1 MKLTFL
7 GAAHEVT
14 GSRFL
19 LEACGKRILVDYGME
34 QGSDLYENTP
44 LPVPPSSVDCVFL
57 THAHIDH
64 SGWLPLL
71 YKRGFRGRIFTTEAT
86 EDLCSIMLMD
96 SAHIQEME
104 AEWKARKSAR
114 KGEPPEEPLYDT
126 RDAAETIKLF
136 VPCKYMTTVDVYDGI
151 SIRMIDVGHM
161 LGSTSIE
168 VSVTEDGTTQKIIF
182 SGDIGNKNQPLL
194 RDPHY
199 FTEADFVV
207 MESTYGDRSHGAVP
221 DFVGA
226 LVEVL
231 NTTFKRGGNVVIPS
245 FAVGRTQELLYFLR
259 QIKQDGLIT
268 EHPGFTVYVDS
279 PLAIEATQIFKEHM
293 YDYMDKD
300 TVALLKQGINP
311 ISFEG
316 LKVALTADESKLINE
331 DKTPKVIISASGM
344 CTAGRIRHHLKHNL
358 WRPECT
364 VLFVGYQSVGTL
376 GRILQDG
383 VKEIKLFGE
392 TIGVK
397 AGIRKLNGI
406 SGHADNN
413 GLMEWIGSFSNKP
426 RHVFVLHGND
436 EVTDLFAGR
445 LQSELSLQATAPYNG
460 ESWDLTRDV
469 MLKEGNKQRIQR
481 AEQAA
486 KPKPAQEKPKEK
498 AGEKEQKPE
507 SAAYSRLLEAGER
520 IAELIENMRRSSN
533 KNQHK
538 LANALFTLVKR
549 YRKR

>member
-19 LEACGKRILVDYGME
+19 LEACGKNFLIDYGME
-34 QGSDLYENTP
+34 QGLDVYENTP
-44 LPVPPSSVDCVFL
+44 LPVPASSVEGVFL

-104 AEWKARKSAR
+104 AEWKSRKSAR
-114 KGEPPEEPLYDT
+114 KGEPPEEPIYT
-126 RDAAETIKLF
+126 TQDAAETIKLF
-136 VPCKYMTTVDVYDGI
+136 VPCKYMTRVDVCDGI
-151 SIRMIDVGHM
+151 SLRMIDVGHM
-161 LGSTSIE
+161 LGSASIE
-168 VSVTEDGTTQKIIF
+168 ISVTEDGSTKKIVF

-194 RDPHY
+194 RDPRY
-199 FTEADFVV
+199 FTESDFVV

-221 DFVGA
+221 DFIGT
-226 LVEVL
+226 LVEIL
-231 NTTFKRGGNVVIPS
+231 NTTFTRGGNVVIPS

-268 EHPGFTVYVDS
+268 AHPEFPVYVDS

-293 YDYMDKD
+293 YEYMDQA

-331 DKTPKVIISASGM
+331 DQTPKVIISASGM
-344 CTAGRIRHHLKHNL
+344 CDAGRVRHHLKHNL

-383 VKEIKLFGE
+383 AQEVKLFGE

-397 AGIRKLNGI
+397 AEIRKLDGI
-406 SGHADNN
+406 SGHADNQ
-413 GLMEWIGSFSNKP
+413 GLMQWIGAFGNTP
-426 RHVFVLHGND
+426 RHVFVLHGD
-436 EVTDLFAGR
+436 DRITDLFAAR
-445 LQSELSLQATAPYNG
+445 IRDELGLQATAPYNG

-469 MLKEGNKQRIQR
+469 MLKEGNKQKIER
-481 AEQAA
+481 AEEAA
-486 KPKPAQEKPKEK
+486 KPKPAQEEPKPRPEGKKE
-498 AGEKEQKPE
+498 PE
-507 SAAYSRLLEAGER
+507 SAAYSRLLEAGEH
-520 IAELIENMRRSSN
+520 IAELVGQMMRSSK
-533 KNQHK
+533 KNQNK
-538 LANALFTLVKR
+538 LASALFTLVKR
-549 YRKR
+549 YQKR